1 MKEREGDCCG
11 FGQGVATAA
20 VGVLDCQRCASAR
33 VSLSIPPLPPGPE
46 YVKKRFNGKIRL
58 CMVYEIEALGK
69 DRLRLAFLYV
79 RKYPY
84 WDDGIFPKNSILFR

>member
-1 MKEREGDCCG
+1 
-11 FGQGVATAA
+11 
-20 VGVLDCQRCASAR
+20 
-33 VSLSIPPLPPGPE
+33 
-46 YVKKRFNGKIRL
+46 
-58 CMVYEIEALGK
+58 MVYEIEALGK